1 MDTIVET
8 GSEGKLPVRAF
19 ETRLQSFVE
28 PLRAFL
34 PDERLRAIPALA
46 IQGILAGQS
55 PLITRM
61 ATGVSRT
68 QTTSW
73 PMAKRLYRFIWNER
87 FTHRHLLKGLY
98 ALAQK
103 QVAQAGCRFLLVALD
118 PVNFEKPYTHA
129 LEGVSSV
136 MKRTPPGPGGE
147 KRITPG
153 YPAITATV
161 VNLPVPV
168 ITYAN
173 WFSYRTQD
181 FVSENRELYR
191 AMRTTRALF
200 PAHGL
205 CFLGDAGLDD
215 QHLFQQMN
223 LVKGKFILRAY
234 HNRLVEVY
242 QATCQTWETHLLKDY
257 LTQLPTMAT
266 LRVKF
271 QHAHGVRIAQIGLA
285 WCALRLPETHQR
297 LSAVLAYDPDYDRC
311 LILLSNLGLAE
322 AATVIAAY
330 KAWRFRP
337 RIEHTYRFDQEQG
350 LDVEDLRV
358 QTLERMRRVFILVL
372 LAALFVYDLSHT
384 WTPELVLWFREL
396 GGKLGRKSDCD
407 GPYLLLAGISMFL
420 HTVVTLRFAQ
430 RAPLPAGLTCG

>member
-1 MDTIVET
+1 MDTIAEIGGV
-8 GSEGKLPVRAF
+8 GKLPVHEFDAQ
-19 ETRLQSFVE
+19 LQAFVE

-34 PDERLRAIPALA
+34 PEKRLRAIPALA

-61 ATGVSRT
+61 ATGVSRA
-68 QTTSW
+68 QATSW

-98 ALAQK
+98 AVAQK
-103 QVAQAGCRFLLVALD
+103 QVAQAGPKSLLVALD

-129 LEGVSSV
+129 LEGVSFV

-173 WFSYRTQD
+173 WFSYRTED

-191 AMRTTRALF
+191 ALRTTRALF
-200 PAHGL
+200 PHHAL

-223 LVKGKFILRAY
+223 LVKGKFIIRAY
-234 HNRLVEVY
+234 HNRLIEVY
-242 QATCQTWETHLLKDY
+242 NASRHTWETHLLKDY
-257 LTQLPTMAT
+257 IAQLPTMTSIQVA
-266 LRVKF
+266 F
-271 QHAHGVRIAQIGLA
+271 QHAHAVRVTQVSLC
-285 WCALRLPETHQR
+285 WFALRLPKTHPS
-297 LSAVLAYDPDYDRC
+297 LSAVVAYDPDYDRY
-311 LILLSNLGLAE
+311 LILLSNLRLTE
-322 AATVIAAY
+322 AATAIAAY

-337 RIEHTYRFDQEQG
+337 RIEHTYRFDQEDG
-350 LDVEDLRV
+350 LDVEDVRV
-358 QTLERMRRVFILVL
+358 HTLERMRRVFVLVL
-372 LAALFVYDLSHT
+372 LAALFVYDLAHT
-384 WTPELVLWFREL
+384 WTPELVLWLREL

-407 GPYLLLAGISMFL
+407 GPYLLLAGISMFI
-420 HTVVTLRFAQ
+420 HTFVTLHFAQ
-430 RAPLPAGLTCG
+430 QTLLPAGRTCG